1 MFMSSIWTEP
11 ELRELI
17 AAWKQA
23 WLRASTGKSYTIDG
37 RTLTRYDLD
46 EIEATLGKLQDKL
59 SELESGSG
67 PWLGR
72 AVFRRPF

>member
-1 MFMSSIWTEP
+1 MSSIWTES

-23 WLRASTGKSYTIDG
+23 WLKASTGKSYTIGG

-46 EIEATLGKLQDKL
+46 EIEETLGKLQEAL
-59 SELESGSG
+59 AELETGSG
-67 PWLGR
+67 PWIGR
-72 AVFRRPF
+72 TVFRRPR

>member
-23 WLRASTGKSYTIDG
+23 WLRASTGKSYTIGG

-46 EIEATLGKLQDKL
+46 EIEATDRK
-59 SELESGSG
+59 S
-67 PWLGR
+67 
-72 AVFRRPF
+72 VV